1 MHRREFLLGL
11 FGGVTA
17 LALSRPLLALQ
28 TPARPAVVPLGSH
41 ARTIALAHGLPLL
54 GDDVT
59 APTSLVFMGF
69 LGGMTSLEETRLYRP
84 APGRAVVLMPGPWEG
99 LSYKRRAREALST
112 LRAAGRQVDVVDVTF
127 PRDPAFTFG
136 DAFRLRENA
145 LVRQCQ
151 AALLA

>member
-1 MHRREFLLGL
+1 MHRRELLLGL

-17 LALSRPLLALQ
+17 LALSRPLFALQ
-28 TPARPAVVPLGSH
+28 SPARPAVVPLGSH

-54 GDDVT
+54 DDDVA
-59 APTSLVFMGF
+59 APTSLVFMGC
-69 LGGMTSLEETRLYRP
+69 LGGKTGLAETHLYRR
-84 APGRAVVLMPGPWEG
+84 APGRAVVLMPMSWEG
-99 LSYKRRAREALST
+99 WVYRRRAREALST

-127 PRDPAFTFG
+127 SRDPAFNLP
-136 DAFRLRENA
+136 DAFRIRDNA